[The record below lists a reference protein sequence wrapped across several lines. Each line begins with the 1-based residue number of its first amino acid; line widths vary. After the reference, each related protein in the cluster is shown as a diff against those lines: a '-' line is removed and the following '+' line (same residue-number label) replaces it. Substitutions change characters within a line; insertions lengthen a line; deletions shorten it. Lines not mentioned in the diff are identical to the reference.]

1 MMLIFWYLYDRFG
14 AALVT
19 LNAQLLGGTISFFQ
33 SICILGYCVF
43 PLTLSAFACMIIG
56 LLYKQI
62 ILKLL
67 IVGVG
72 FVWSTRASGISN
84 ELHIHCLNQSVWNVL
99 RSVLWTISHLSFA
112 TFLLI
117 ITMNSGFHGTSYQRR
132 TQSIGCISRIL
143 LLHLHWLAYLAAIN
157 RAAKKWLLRHQ
168 KLTEG
173 IFEDRRRRAPH

>member
-1 MMLIFWYLYDRFG
+1 MLIFWYLYDRFG

-19 LNAQLLGGTISFFQ
+19 LNAQLLGETISFFQ

-56 LLYKQI
+56 LIQAI

-84 ELHIHCLNQSVWNVL
+84 ELHTHC
-99 RSVLWTISHLSFA
+99 
-112 TFLLI
+112 
-117 ITMNSGFHGTSYQRR
+117 
-132 TQSIGCISRIL
+132 
-143 LLHLHWLAYLAAIN
+143 
-157 RAAKKWLLRHQ
+157 
-168 KLTEG
+168 
-173 IFEDRRRRAPH
+173 